1 MRNNNREET
10 SRSNYKEE
18 RAFLYS
24 PIFIKKFCR
33 DIEGLIFPPQG
44 EKLWVIVSS

>member
-1 MRNNNREET
+1 MRNNNSEET
-10 SRSNYKEE
+10 SCSNYEEE

-24 PIFIKKFCR
+24 PIFIKKFWR
-33 DIEGLIFPPQG
+33 DIKGLIFLPQG